1 MSYHI
6 MMTRKITDLKG
17 QSQIQAQ
24 VMDTAASQII
34 YFTLDE
40 LEKNGLPEELK
51 QYIMV
56 ILSDIENGRWHYTG
70 NYHK

>member
-6 MMTRKITDLKG
+6 MLTRKVTDLKG
-17 QSQIQAQ
+17 QSKIQAQ
-24 VMDTAASQII
+24 VMDTSAPQII

-40 LEKNGLPEELK
+40 LERGELPEELK
-51 QYIMV
+51 DYIRR
-56 ILSDIENGRWHYTG
+56 ILPDIENGRWHYTG

>member
-24 VMDTAASQII
+24 VMDTAVPQII
-34 YFTLDE
+34 YFTLNE
-40 LEKNGLPEELK
+40 LEKNELPKELK
-51 QYIMV
+51 QYIRV
-56 ILSDIENGRWHYTG
+56 ILPDIENGRWHYTG

>member
-6 MMTRKITDLKG
+6 MLTRKVTDIKG
-17 QSQIQAQ
+17 QSQIQVQ
-24 VMDTAASQII
+24 VMDTTAPQII

-40 LEKNGLPEELK
+40 HEKDDLPEALK
-51 QYIMV
+51 EYIWG
-56 ILSDIENGRWHYTG
+56 ILPDIENGRWRYTG